1 MNPKTKKEKLE
12 FSMAS
17 IRSSSSNSRS
27 YNNSRYNTSFIR
39 NDLAP
44 DCLCHMKA
52 VIRTVN
58 KEGPNKGKKFWG
70 CRNFVVSLWVSKYMF
85 MLSYVYGFT
94 NFGVVETLC

>member
-1 MNPKTKKEKLE
+1 
-12 FSMAS
+12 
-17 IRSSSSNSRS
+17 
-27 YNNSRYNTSFIR
+27 
-39 NDLAP
+39 
-44 DCLCHMKA
+44 